1 MKTTFTLV
9 GNIASIKH
17 FPGVNGKK
25 SVTKV
30 TVAHNYGSKEKRG
43 AEFFPL
49 TAFDHTA
56 TFVDE
61 YFKVGSAII
70 ATVTPGMSKEPNAK
84 WATPSYTLTHVDFA
98 PANNKS
104 SDTPAS
110 DAFADSIQG

>member
-9 GNIASIKH
+9 GNVASIKH

-30 TVAHNYGSKEKRG
+30 TVAHNYRSKDSKG

-49 TAFDHTA
+49 TAFDSTA
-56 TFVDE
+56 AFVDQ

-70 ATVTPGMSKEPNAK
+70 ATVTPGMNKEPDAK
-84 WATPSYTLTHVDFA
+84 WATPSFTLTHVDFA
-98 PANNKS
+98 PANNRSKDS
-104 SDTPAS
+104 SEAN
-110 DAFADSIQG
+110 AFADSI